1 MRIFAFFLLI
11 AVSVSSFSQTGNL
24 KGHIS
29 FLDDNSD
36 FGNLTILLVQN
47 GKVITCAITD
57 NKGNYVIN
65 NIPIGFYELKF
76 TTIGFRDKIIN
87 AIEIKEEQRT
97 ENFVF
102 PDPCLTSKKVCP
114 QGHSDYII
122 PIIYGYPTN
131 RNLKKAKKG
140 KIKLGG
146 CVVTDCDPKW
156 HCTKHNIDF

>member
-1 MRIFAFFLLI
+1 MRTFAFFFLI
-11 AVSVSSFSQTGNL
+11 AISVSSFSQTGSL

-36 FGNLTILLVQN
+36 FCNLTILLVQN
-47 GKVITCAITD
+47 GKVITGTTTD
-57 NKGNYVIN
+57 NKGNYAIN
-65 NIPIGFYELKF
+65 NIPIGIYDLKF
-76 TTIGFRDKIIN
+76 SIISFRDKIIKDF
-87 AIEIKEEQRT
+87 AIKEELGT
-97 ENFVF
+97 YNFVF
-102 PDPCLTSKKVCP
+102 PDPCITSKKVCP

-122 PIIYGYPTN
+122 SIIYGYPTN

>member
-1 MRIFAFFLLI
+1 MKTLAFFLLTAI
-11 AVSVSSFSQTGNL
+11 SVSSFSQTCSL
-24 KGHIS
+24 KGHIA

-36 FGNLTILLVQN
+36 FDNLTILLIQN
-47 GKVITCAITD
+47 GEVITGATTD
-57 NKGNYVIN
+57 SKGNYAIN
-65 NIPIGFYELKF
+65 NIPIGIYDLKL
-76 TTIGFRDKIIN
+76 TLIGFRDKIIKDF
-87 AIEIKEEQRT
+87 AIKEEVRT

-102 PDPCLTSKKVCP
+102 PDPCKSSKKVCP
-114 QGHSDYII
+114 QGHSDNII

-131 RNLKKAKKG
+131 RNLNKAKKG